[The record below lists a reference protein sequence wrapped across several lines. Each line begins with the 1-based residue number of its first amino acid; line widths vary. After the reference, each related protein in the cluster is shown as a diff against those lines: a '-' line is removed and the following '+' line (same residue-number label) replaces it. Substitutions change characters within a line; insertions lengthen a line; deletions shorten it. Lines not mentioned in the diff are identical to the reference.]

1 MSARKEEQELVVHM
15 RGKGFKKFNHRL
27 EQTIYT
33 VQKLNKELK
42 KANRFMTELIDLD
55 EKLKA

>member
-1 MSARKEEQELVVHM
+1 MKQQELVVHM